1 MAHINLLPWR
11 ENLRKK
17 RQRQFGI
24 AAGAMVAVTILL
36 LLGARLHIDGLIQN
50 QNKRNNY
57 LKQEIAAVEKKIKE
71 IKALEST
78 KAKLLMRMDII
89 QQLQS
94 SRPEVVHLFDE
105 LVATIPEGVF
115 LTKAQQSG
123 KNISLDGRAQ
133 SNARVSAYMRNI
145 DTSDWLGNPRLVVI
159 ETKDKTGTGLS
170 HFQLM
175 GQQINKKKPE
185 GDAQ

>member
-17 RQRQFGI
+17 RQRQFGM
-24 AAGAMVAVTILL
+24 AAGGMVAITILL
-36 LLGARLHIDGLIQN
+36 LLGARLHIDGLIEN
-50 QNKRNNY
+50 QNKRNSY
-57 LKQEIAAVEKKIKE
+57 LDREIAEVDKKIKE
-71 IKALEST
+71 IQELEST
-78 KAKLLMRMDII
+78 KAKLLTRMDII
-89 QQLQS
+89 QQLQG

-105 LVATIPEGVF
+105 LVKTIPDGVF
-115 LTKAQQSG
+115 LTMAQQSG

-145 DTSDWLGNPRLVVI
+145 DASAWLGNPRLVVI
-159 ETKDKTGTGLS
+159 ESKDKTGTGLS

-175 GQQINKKKPE
+175 GQQINKRKPGE
-185 GDAQ
+185 SEQ